1 MNAKRLDVFDPAMC
15 CSTGV
20 CGPDIDPKLIR
31 FAADL
36 EWLGEQGVAVE
47 RFNLAQQP
55 AAFATNTP
63 VRQALEAAGESALPV
78 LLVDGRL
85 VASGVYPSRDQLA
98 GWFGL
103 EASATTKDVNS
114 ACCCGPEGCAPESK
128 AKPAEN
134 KPGCC

>member
-36 EWLGEQGVAVE
+36 EWLGEQGIAVE

-55 AAFATNTP
+55 TAFATNTP
-63 VRQALEAAGESALPV
+63 VRQALEAAGETSLPV

-85 VASGVYPSRDQLA
+85 VSSGVYPSRDQLA
-98 GWFGL
+98 GWFALQAG
-103 EASATTKDVNS
+103 ASTKAS
-114 ACCCGPEGCAPESK
+114 TGCGCGPK
-128 AKPAEN
+128 
-134 KPGCC
+134 GCC

>member
-1 MNAKRLDVFDPAMC
+1 MTATRLDVFDPAMC

-36 EWLGEQGVAVE
+36 EWLGEQGIAVE

-55 AAFATNTP
+55 TAFATNTP
-63 VRQALEAAGESALPV
+63 VRQALEAAGESSLPV

-85 VASGVYPSRDQLA
+85 VSSGVYPSRDQLA
-98 GWFGL
+98 SWFGL
-103 EASATTKDVNS
+103 QAGAPAPAPANTG
-114 ACCCGPEGCAPESK
+114 CGCGPK
-128 AKPAEN
+128 
-134 KPGCC
+134 GCC